1 MLYTEPMDANPQTM
15 IANREE
21 LFERV
26 RALHPEA
33 VDLLARA
40 IDYAVQAHD
49 SQMRVSGEPY
59 VTHPIEVAS
68 ILADL
73 RMDMPTIV
81 AGVLHDVVE
90 DTDRTLDD
98 VAAQFGDTV
107 ATLVDGVTKLRQI
120 KRKSKVDQGELDEQQ
135 AENLRK
141 MFLAMVDDIR
151 VIIIKLADRLHNMR
165 TLGYLPPEKQAAT
178 ARETL

>member
-1 MLYTEPMDANPQTM
+1 M

-141 MFLAMVDDIR
+141 MFLAMV
-151 VIIIKLADRLHNMR
+151 
-165 TLGYLPPEKQAAT
+165 
-178 ARETL
+178 

>member
-59 VTHPIEVAS
+59 VDHE
-68 ILADL
+68 
-73 RMDMPTIV
+73 
-81 AGVLHDVVE
+81 
-90 DTDRTLDD
+90 
-98 VAAQFGDTV
+98 AQVIGW
-107 ATLVDGVTKLRQI
+107 
-120 KRKSKVDQGELDEQQ
+120 
-135 AENLRK
+135 
-141 MFLAMVDDIR
+141 FLKD
-151 VIIIKLADRLHNMR
+151 
-165 TLGYLPPEKQAAT
+165 
-178 ARETL
+178 